1 MVTYQALNAESYEV
15 FVDGVSV
22 GKIHTH
28 GNQFHGRN
36 CYLKLELDRM
46 DFDPAELF
54 AGIYADKG
62 RPLHMMMP
70 HPQQETANFALA
82 GGFGLRR
89 RCFLMKVTREDLLVP
104 VAAGELLEY
113 SKGTPEYDEACIL
126 LYDQYA
132 RDHAPI
138 SPLTA
143 DHETFNAVLPERILC
158 RKTDGKITQYVFLDG
173 AEIAYM
179 GSEDLPGFR
188 AFAEAVLE
196 KMFGEYEQL
205 EFESDNIDEVAMTM
219 RALFTEEDGFSLDT
233 YTYDP
238 NFGKA

>member
-1 MVTYQALNAESYEV
+1 MVTFQALNEESYEV
-15 FVDGVSV
+15 FVDGESV
-22 GKIHTH
+22 GRIHTH
-28 GNQFHGRN
+28 GNPFHGRN

-46 DFDPAELF
+46 DFDPEGLF
-54 AGIYADKG
+54 AGIYAEKG

-70 HPQQETANFALA
+70 HPQRETAEFALA

-89 RCFLMKVTREDLLVP
+89 RCFLMKVKKEDLLVP
-104 VAAGELLEY
+104 IAGGELLEY
-113 SKGTPEYDEACIL
+113 KKGTPEYNEACVL

-143 DHETFNAVLPERILC
+143 DHGTFNAALPGQILC
-158 RKTDGKITQYVFLDG
+158 RKTDGKITQYVFPDG

-179 GSEDLPGFR
+179 GSEELSGFR

-196 KMFGEYEQL
+196 KLFAEYETL

-219 RALFTEEDGFSLDT
+219 RALFTEDDGFSLDT

-238 NFGKA
+238 EFGKA